1 MSNILKS
8 VTGDK
13 VLSLTEMHGNGLRL
27 RVMRIL
33 IQFKQLGSCFIKDL
47 YDHELLKE
55 YNKGAIVPLKFSF
68 HQDKAEND
76 ALNSKCI
83 LCRKN

>member
-27 RVMRIL
+27 RVMRVL

-47 YDHELLKE
+47 YDHELIKE
-55 YNKGAIVPLKFSF
+55 YNKCAVVPLKSSF

-76 ALNSKCI
+76 ALNS
-83 LCRKN
+83 